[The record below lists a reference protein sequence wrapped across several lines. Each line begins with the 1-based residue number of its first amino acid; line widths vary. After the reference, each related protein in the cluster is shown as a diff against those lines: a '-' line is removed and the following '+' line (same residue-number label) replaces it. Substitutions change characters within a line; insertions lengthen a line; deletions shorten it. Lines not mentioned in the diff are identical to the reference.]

1 MNFFVFYKGSFAVI
15 VLAMMGKMAITSSYG
30 TVYVFSAEQFPTV
43 IRNVGIGASSTFAR
57 VGGILAPFVNITVC
71 KLYNI
76 LKFLSELK
84 KKTVINLCSLAYKH
98 ATFTPNF
105 INVNV
110 FGLCR
115 LRRFR

>member
-71 KLYNI
+71 KLYI
-76 LKFLSELK
+76 YIKISKSIEK
-84 KKTVINLCSLAYKH
+84 KNYNKLM
-98 ATFTPNF
+98 
-105 INVNV
+105 
-110 FGLCR
+110 
-115 LRRFR
+115 

>member
-76 LKFLSELK
+76 LNFLSELK
-84 KKTVINLCSLAYKH
+84 KKLINLCSLAYKH
-98 ATFTPNF
+98 TTFKHPISSTSTFWP
-105 INVNV
+105 
-110 FGLCR
+110 L
-115 LRRFR
+115 